1 MSNHD
6 ARRLACPEDYYNL
19 IRLGAP
25 EVRRDD
31 LVAGGQPAL
40 QRSASH
46 LSERFLTQ
54 LWNCSA
60 IPRNKL
66 RLTGYCWR

>member
-6 ARRLACPEDYYNL
+6 ARRLGCPEDYYNL
-19 IRLGAP
+19 IRLGVP

-40 QRSASH
+40 QRLASH

-54 LWNCSA
+54 LWNSSA
-60 IPRNKL
+60 LAREGF
-66 RLTGYCWR
+66 RLTGY